1 MLAFR
6 PAVAPPAAGGGPAPG
21 ASTPVSGSADT
32 AVATASNPPVMGDQ
46 ASAMGVAAQ
55 TAPGAGAGAGAAVA
69 QAVAPVPA
77 VRPRVQ
83 PASEGALAQTST
95 PLERPSAPPE
105 VTLAAKPEEG
115 RPAAPAMPMQEAP
128 PEYDES
134 DIPTSYD
141 QDDDEQSFRGAP
153 AAKKP
158 EAGAGSAGSPAESLG
173 AAAPGL
179 SRVPQASSAPQPAA
193 APVPPEDSAPP
204 RVLAN
209 PRVGGQRAD
218 SPLTLESLQP
228 DDWVVLCAGLGLGGM
243 TESLTVNL
251 SLEGVQGKALRFHYT
266 AQQQALLNEVQR
278 ERISKALCDYFA
290 QSLEVEFECAPQQRE
305 TPHQF
310 AQRQRELRQARAV
323 EAIQQDPLVQDIL
336 KQFDA
341 HIDIETVVPV
351 EPN

>member
-1 MLAFR
+1 MTAKPTEAR
-6 PAVAPPAAGGGPAPG
+6 PAVPGMPPG
-21 ASTPVSGSADT
+21 A
-32 AVATASNPPVMGDQ
+32 
-46 ASAMGVAAQ
+46 
-55 TAPGAGAGAGAAVA
+55 
-69 QAVAPVPA
+69 
-77 VRPRVQ
+77 
-83 PASEGALAQTST
+83 
-95 PLERPSAPPE
+95 
-105 VTLAAKPEEG
+105 
-115 RPAAPAMPMQEAP
+115 MQEAP

-134 DIPTSYD
+134 DIPSSYER
-141 QDDDEQSFRGAP
+141 DDEDASYRGAP
-153 AAKKP
+153 AAKKS
-158 EAGAGSAGSPAESLG
+158 ESGTGGAVAPAESVP

-179 SRVPQASSAPQPAA
+179 SSAGSLPSPVAVPVSAPL
-193 APVPPEDSAPP
+193 EDSAPP

-209 PRVGGQRAD
+209 PLAGGQRGD
-218 SPLTLESLQP
+218 SPLALESLQP

-251 SLEGVQGKALRFHYT
+251 SLESVQGKALRFHYT

-278 ERISKALCDYFA
+278 ERITRALCDYFA
-290 QSLEVEFECAPQQRE
+290 QALEVEFECAPQRRE